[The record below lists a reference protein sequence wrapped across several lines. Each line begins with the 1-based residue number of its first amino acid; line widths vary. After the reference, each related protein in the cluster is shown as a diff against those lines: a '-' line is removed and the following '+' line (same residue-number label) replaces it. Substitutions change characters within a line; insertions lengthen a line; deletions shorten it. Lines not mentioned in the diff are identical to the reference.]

1 MPDIICPIRAH
12 VCTLRDRLCSRHGLS
27 EPRVVVESLYFP
39 CRGYTFNQVHD
50 REHHSRD
57 VLSQAVDQGSP
68 KWLGAGGRI
77 AYRILAVQTKRQFV
91 DSRRA
96 QERPA
101 KRRPFKSARCVRSIL
116 LRNGKASRAI
126 ESVSWWEKSMKDG
139 RTKAEALAEIRK
151 QREAGET
158 ATDDGMR
165 LAPESDAKDVD
176 AVHYRTPGQ
185 WTRSTRKWRPY
196 VSARF

>member
-1 MPDIICPIRAH
+1 MIANITRETCYLKQWIREAQNGSALAAASSTESWRFKRNASSSTH
-12 VCTLRDRLCSRHGLS
+12 DERRKGRRNAGL
-27 EPRVVVESLYFP
+27 
-39 CRGYTFNQVHD
+39 
-50 REHHSRD
+50 
-57 VLSQAVDQGSP
+57 LSQRGVFAASCCATG
-68 KWLGAGGRI
+68 KRL
-77 AYRILAVQTKRQFV
+77 VQLK
-91 DSRRA
+91 
-96 QERPA
+96 
-101 KRRPFKSARCVRSIL
+101 
-116 LRNGKASRAI
+116 
-126 ESVSWWEKSMKDG
+126 SVSWWEKSMKDG